1 MNSLLKRIYETGYVK
16 DSEGNL
22 INPFP
27 SAVPFETGA
36 LLYDLVRREN
46 LEKTLEVGMGYGL
59 STLFICQAHK
69 DKGIGSHTAIDP
81 NQDAHFKSIG
91 LLNVKKAGLVSI
103 LRFFQTPSLEV
114 LPRLWIESEH
124 FDFAFIDGMHLF
136 DYVLVDFFY
145 VDKLLKV
152 GGSIAFDDIWMP
164 AIRKVVAF
172 VLRNRSYRLVNPPP
186 SKRITPLWRRAARIG
201 RRLLQDPF
209 ERNYP
214 VKFIP
219 KNVCVLKKIADD
231 NRQWSFHR
239 SF

>member
-1 MNSLLKRIYETGYVK
+1 MNSLLKRIYKTGYVK

-22 INPFP
+22 IDPFP
-27 SAVPFETGA
+27 SSVPYETGA

-69 DKGIGSHTAIDP
+69 DKGIGNHTAIDP
-81 NQDAHFKSIG
+81 YQDAHYKRIG
-91 LLNVKKAGLVSI
+91 LLNVRKAGLNST
-103 LRFFQTPSLEV
+103 LRFFQAPSLEV
-114 LPRLWIESEH
+114 LPRLWIEGEY
-124 FDFAFIDGMHLF
+124 FDFVFVDGMHLF

-145 VDKLLKV
+145 VDRLLKV
-152 GGSIAFDDIWMP
+152 GGSIVFDDIWMP

-172 VLRNRSYRLVNPPP
+172 VLRNRSYKLVNPP
-186 SKRITPLWRRAARIG
+186 SKIISPLWRRATRIG
-201 RRLLQDPF
+201 RRILQDPF
-209 ERNYP
+209 TRDYK

-219 KNVCVLKKIADD
+219 KNVCVLKKISGD
-231 NRQWSFHR
+231 NREWDFYR